1 MKPLTL
7 EEIEELERIA
17 SPVTQP
23 ISWDECTRR
32 EHLLWQSV
40 AQLLAM
46 ARMAIEAREVIEF
59 YSTQA
64 AKEYPFRHAV
74 SFYHKA
80 ADEWLSKFEGAGK

>member
-46 ARMAIEAREVIEF
+46 ARMAIEAREIIDRLTNDKKGE
-59 YSTQA
+59 QL
-64 AKEYPFRHAV
+64 V
-74 SFYHKA
+74 SDYMDA
-80 ADEWLSKFEGAGK
+80 INDGQGWLSKFEGAGK